1 MKNIIPPSDLPA
13 AYNIYEGVEY
23 HEYWAAADKQKLNEL
38 EHAIVRELLP
48 AAGSRILDLGCG
60 YGRMADCYLGRFQD
74 IVMFDGSLSL
84 LRTAQK
90 VTAGKAHYVV
100 GDINYLPFHSAA
112 FDSILMILVLH
123 HLTEPAKCLESIGK
137 LICKGGRFVMTYR
150 NKRNALW
157 MAKYLVRAMHGNP
170 FSKEP
175 LLLEAN
181 IFNHHPAYI
190 AEMMTAAGFGN
201 FTYRGAGVFDKF
213 EKPLGRLSKWV
224 PRGDFWSPLFGK
236 LFLAPWIFCRGIS
249 QNRETLRPSEDVE
262 SLLACPRCKSEL
274 GRETSGFEC
283 LRCRTRY
290 PILDGIIDMRIEPQT
305 TT

>member
-48 AAGSRILDLGCG
+48 PAGKRILDLGCG

-74 IVMFDGSLSL
+74 VVMFDGSVSL

-90 VTAGKAHYVV
+90 LTGGKAHYVA
-100 GDINYLPFHSAA
+100 GDINHLPFHSAA
-112 FDSILMILVLH
+112 FDNILMILVLH
-123 HLTEPAKCLESIGK
+123 HLTEPAKCLESLGK
-137 LICKGGRFVMTYR
+137 VICKGGHFVMTYR

-157 MAKYLVRAMHGNP
+157 MAKYLAGAMHGNP

-175 LLLEAN
+175 LQLEAN

-201 FTYRGAGVFDKF
+201 FIYRGAGVFDKF
-213 EKPLGRLSKWV
+213 EKPLGRLSRWV
-224 PRGDFWSPLFGK
+224 PRGDFWAPLFGK

-249 QNRETLRPSEDVE
+249 QNRETLRPAEDVE

-274 GRETSGFEC
+274 ERTASGFEC
-283 LRCRTRY
+283 LRCRNRY
-290 PILDGIIDMRIEPQT
+290 PILDGIIDMRIEPQAAS
-305 TT
+305 